1 MNIIT
6 IILIV
11 LILTAFILMTKGTL
25 KQELAMPLVALGAII
40 LAGNEE
46 GFLALHNGFAE
57 FSKSHYCLLR
67 LQSPHIFYKEVIFL
81 IGLECG

>member
-57 FSKSHYCLLR
+57 FSKIALLFTAVAVPAHI
-67 LQSPHIFYKEVIFL
+67 LQR
-81 IGLECG
+81 

>member
-40 LAGNEE
+40 LAGNE
-46 GFLALHNGFAE
+46 GRI
-57 FSKSHYCLLR
+57 FSA
-67 LQSPHIFYKEVIFL
+67 P
-81 IGLECG
+81 